1 MSFDDFKDAFFD
13 PDKMDSDARAS
24 VLDSTDGVVDTN
36 GAANASS
43 GGSAVDT
50 SAIQRHT
57 INELGAACAV
67 KAKDLDDGIIAQFKV
82 KTHVQKHYECLW
94 NSQGSMSH
102 MKVALWKPLL
112 DKALSKRNR
121 KRICLGYYAT
131 AGDFNNPNESKQNGL
146 NIEVI
151 DTKRLQLQASD
162 HVDGLL
168 DLVLPHPK
176 GFRQVWCQQRT
187 RRDMYAWRAFP
198 PSDEFV
204 AMGMIVTNTED
215 EPPVTCMRCVPKV
228 WCKEATMEPE
238 KVWDDTGSSAGGRR
252 GSIWVINSLRLLC
265 VRQGHDPPPAS
276 ETFWE
281 LRSDNF
287 KLNPDN
293 IAKAK

>member
-13 PDKMDSDARAS
+13 PDKMGSDACAS
-24 VLDSTDGVVDTN
+24 ALDGIDGSVD
-36 GAANASS
+36 ASNAS
-43 GGSAVDT
+43 GGGGTADT
-50 SAIQRHT
+50 ALGAGIERRT
-57 INELGAACAV
+57 IDELGAASAV
-67 KAKDLDDGIIAQFKV
+67 KAKDLEDKIIAQFKV
-82 KTHVQKHYECLW
+82 KGHVQKHYECLW

-121 KRICLGYYAT
+121 KRICLGHYAT
-131 AGDFNNPNESKQNGL
+131 AGDFNNPNDIGQNGS

-162 HVDGLL
+162 HVDSLL
-168 DLVLPHPK
+168 DLVLPHPT

-198 PSDEFV
+198 PSDKFV

-228 WCKEATMEPE
+228 WCEETTMEPE

-265 VRQGHDPPPAS
+265 VMQGHDPPPAS

-281 LRSDNF
+281 LRSDSF
-287 KLNPDN
+287 KLSPDN
-293 IAKAK
+293 IAKCL